1 MSKELILSP
10 IMNASGCYCRT
21 KTQMDALVM
30 AGMKTII
37 TKTCT
42 LLPNNGNMYP
52 TFIEIDNDTSIN
64 CLGMPNMGYSYYK
77 DLYLKKGKYG
87 LYVEW
92 DTNKVSINAEFG
104 HKPIETITYVDVF
117 KYLEKDKL
125 LNPNVPIGMVRE
137 LNSHLSI
144 RTGKFGDYIFYKTK
158 RLKKPQFYKLNGFDQ
173 DYKKC
178 NKDILLNWIKMTHNV
193 E

>member
-1 MSKELILSP
+1 MIAKYGPVIKYQIPDDDKSVKFLPVKKDLDISKIQPGVKIEDLIDTT
-10 IMNASGCYCRT
+10 RVT
-21 KTQMDALVM
+21 TD
-30 AGMKTII
+30 I
-37 TKTCT
+37 T
-42 LLPNNGNMYP
+42 
-52 TFIEIDNDTSIN
+52 
-64 CLGMPNMGYSYYK
+64 LGKYQGK

-178 NKDILLNWIKMTHNV
+178 NKDILLNWIKLTHNV